1 MAAKKSI
8 KSVLMER
15 AKGNV
20 DEKLLDYIISNFNS
34 VAYMTQAKLCY
45 VTNTSVDD
53 MNAFFYALGYAN
65 MYDMKSGLRELIYK
79 EFSGPDDVGECSLR
93 GIVDMIMRYEMTN
106 MTEFSANVDLS
117 LIDRL
122 AQDMLSVPVVY
133 LIGMPAS
140 TPLTIYAAH
149 ILSKVG
155 IHTIRIDV
163 VENFIDDVVN
173 MDRAGL
179 VLAFGFS
186 RHHKGSIAL
195 LNMLKKQGF
204 NIVSITDYPLSPLST
219 VSNYSIMIPKHS
231 HDYTV
236 SYVAG
241 TMLLNVL
248 TVYIASQ
255 DRDGLL
261 QRLEQYDN
269 VTKNLEYF
277 F

>member
-1 MAAKKSI
+1 MDVKKSV
-8 KSVLMER
+8 KSVLVER
-15 AKGNV
+15 AKGDL
-20 DEKLLDYIISNFNS
+20 DEKLLDYIINNFSS
-34 VAYMTQAKLCY
+34 VAYMTQSKLCY
-45 VTNTSVDD
+45 ATNTSVDD
-53 MNAFFYALGYAN
+53 LNAFFAALGYSN
-65 MYDMKSGLRELIYK
+65 LYDMKNGLRELLYK

-106 MTEFSANVDLS
+106 MTEFSANIDLS

-122 AQDMLSVPVVY
+122 AQDMLSVPIVY
-133 LIGMPAS
+133 IVGMRAS
-140 TPLTIYAAH
+140 TPLTVYAAH

-155 IHTIRIDV
+155 IPTAKIDV
-163 VENFIDDVVN
+163 VDNFIDNVVN
-173 MDRAGL
+173 MDRGGL

-186 RHHKGSIAL
+186 RYHKGSVAL
-195 LNMLKKQGF
+195 LNMIKKQGF
-204 NIVSITDYPLSPLST
+204 NIVSITDYPMSPLS
-219 VSNYSIMIPKHS
+219 VASNYSIIIPRHS

-248 TVYIASQ
+248 AVYISSQ
-255 DRDGLL
+255 DKDGLL
-261 QRLEQYDN
+261 QRIKQYDN